1 MERGINTGRT
11 NGKPMKWQ
19 DLYKLGHTKRQSKA
33 AVAATLN
40 DEIWLNDIYQASI
53 RRRTGEGWF
62 DETEEC
68 YNGFPA
74 ENGEVTWL
82 SIKRRDKEAIHDWRD
97 LQRIKN
103 DICGPDAE
111 AMEIYPAETRLM
123 DRANQY
129 HLFVFQTPTRGC
141 PHPIPIGFR
150 GRSVSTPEE
159 AEKHGAKQREF

>member
-19 DLYKLGHTKRQSKA
+19 DIYKLGHTKRKSKA

-40 DEIWLNDIYQASI
+40 DEIWLNDRSQASV